1 MQTANQRVMDERR
14 VAERRSG
21 PSESGEPGRPGPS
34 GPGSIEVKQRLAV
47 AAGAALLAAG
57 LILVMFVLPAEF
69 AVDPLGT
76 GARLGLLPLGEVG
89 QQVAALEANAAS
101 GAAAGQGAILVGQEK
116 PFQQESVDFKLAPRE
131 GMEYKYRLDKGEA
144 LLYSWSATAPVDY
157 ELHAEPD
164 GAPAGYAQSYEK
176 KPASNGAS
184 GTLTAP
190 FPGIHG
196 WYWENKTNQEVTVTL
211 KTAGYYNISHEF
223 RSGQPTKNKMFQ

>member
-1 MQTANQRVMDERR
+1 VSMETTVRR
-14 VAERRSG
+14 AE
-21 PSESGEPGRPGPS
+21 PL
-34 GPGSIEVKQRLAV
+34 GSATTTEVRQRLAV
-47 AAGAALLAAG
+47 AVGAALLAAG

-76 GARLGLLPLGEVG
+76 GARFGLLPLGVDG
-89 QQVAALEANAAS
+89 QQVDALNKTAATA
-101 GAAAGQGAILVGQEK
+101 GATAQGAILVAQEK
-116 PFQQESVDFKLAPRE
+116 PFQHETVDFKLAPRE

-144 LLYSWSATAPVDY
+144 LLYSWSATGPVDY

-176 KPASNGAS
+176 KSASSGAS

-196 WYWENKTNQEVTVTL
+196 WYWENKTDKEVTVTL
-211 KTAGYYNISHEF
+211 KSAGYYNISHEF
-223 RSGQPTKNKMFQ
+223 RNNQPTKNKMFN

>member
-1 MQTANQRVMDERR
+1 MTTATTTAANEPDEI
-14 VAERRSG
+14 
-21 PSESGEPGRPGPS
+21 RPR
-34 GPGSIEVKQRLAV
+34 IAL

-76 GARLGLLPLGEVG
+76 GARLGLLPLGVVG
-89 QQVAALEANAAS
+89 QQVGALNAA
-101 GAAAGQGAILVGQEK
+101 AATGGAGQGAIIVAQER
-116 PFQQESVDFKLAPRE
+116 PFQSETVAFKVAPHE

-144 LLYSWSATAPVDY
+144 LLYSWSATAPVNY

-176 KPASNGAS
+176 RPSTAQAS

-196 WYWENKTNQEVTVTL
+196 WYWENPSDQEVTVTL
-211 KTAGYYNISHEF
+211 KSAGYYNLSHEF
-223 RSGQPTKNKMFQ
+223 RSGAPTKNKTFQ